1 MPSARLHQIRID
13 FSVTPEVKRFVYAYL
28 IEAKGLYLVDAGV
41 AGSETQILGHVQEI
55 GRSPS
60 ELRGIF
66 LTHAHPD
73 HIGTAAWF
81 RERFGCSVYASAG
94 EKPWIEDIDRQ
105 FRERPIPNFYGL
117 AGRSCPVDVCLAD
130 GDCIAPEPELEL
142 IAIAT
147 PGHSPGHMAYRT
159 GQALFIG
166 DAVPVKGDI
175 PIFTDE
181 QATRKTL
188 ARLARLMRED
198 GIATC
203 YPAWDR
209 TYDACA
215 MQAKLQEAEAVMG
228 QLKEAVLQLDEGS
241 GLPLP
246 VGRVCARLGMPAL
259 AANPLFARTVD
270 CLRKRP

>member
-1 MPSARLHQIRID
+1 MPSTRIHQLRID
-13 FSVTPEVKRFVYAYL
+13 FSVTPEVKRFVFVYL
-28 IEAKGLYLVDAGV
+28 VEAQGLYLVDSGV

-130 GDCIAPEPELEL
+130 GDCIAPEPELEPDGL
-142 IAIAT
+142 PDR
-147 PGHSPGHMAYRT
+147 PGALHRGRRAGQGRHPHLHRRAGHA
-159 GQALFIG
+159 
-166 DAVPVKGDI
+166 K
-175 PIFTDE
+175 
-181 QATRKTL
+181 
-188 ARLARLMRED
+188 
-198 GIATC
+198 
-203 YPAWDR
+203 
-209 TYDACA
+209 DACA
-215 MQAKLQEAEAVMG
+215 ACPPYARRRHCDLLSSLG
-228 QLKEAVLQLDEGS
+228 QDL
-241 GLPLP
+241 
-246 VGRVCARLGMPAL
+246 
-259 AANPLFARTVD
+259 
-270 CLRKRP
+270 